1 MKIKATKIYDFAERL
16 KYIPSYNL
24 PDNIIVDH
32 VNKEYN
38 VKALPYYLLFNII
51 IWNTPTFV
59 YNILKTSLK
68 NCFNYSMTDYHL
80 VEAVLFTDDIVYTTK
95 YRNSNLY
102 KILHPCIDS
111 TLRTNFTKVIE
122 ILFSKVFDEKDN
134 YFNSNYHNVK
144 TINRPNILTEEQYM
158 FLESISNIDVVLS
171 GSLAMSMYGSVYRT
185 NIKDFDLL
193 VDYKHLP
200 NDIVE
205 ILNENLT
212 YNKTVGKD
220 RFKTEEEI
228 KDKFIDCDFFSKLN
242 KIFYYK
248 LKVISAVIDRTTEYD
263 NVTKLTFVIKYNNIE
278 FDLIFRDNIK
288 YELFYMPLCD
298 ELGKVFHECKVKVQD
313 INDIL
318 YAKKLL
324 ERPKDFQDLINFKPY
339 TRLNNNGKC
348 VVNYD

>member
-1 MKIKATKIYDFAERL
+1 MKINTNDIYEFADRL
-16 KYIPSYNL
+16 GYISTNNL

-38 VKALPYYLLFNII
+38 IEYPIYYVLFDII
-51 IWNTPTFV
+51 LWNTPTFV

-80 VEAVLFTDDIVYTTK
+80 VEAVLFIDDIVYTTK

-102 KILHPCIDS
+102 KILHPCIDF

-122 ILFSKVFDEKDN
+122 ILFCKVFDEKDN

-144 TINRPNILTEEQYM
+144 TINRPNIFTEEQYM

-200 NDIVE
+200 DDILEIINDKI
-205 ILNENLT
+205 T
-212 YNKTVGKD
+212 HNKIVGKD
-220 RFKTEEEI
+220 RFRTEEEI
-228 KDKFIDCDFFSKLN
+228 KDKFINSDFFSKLN

-263 NVTKLTFVIKYNNIE
+263 NITKLTFVIKYNNIE

-288 YELFYMPLCD
+288 YELFYMPICD
-298 ELGKVFHECKVKVQD
+298 GLGNIINGCKVKVQD

-348 VVNYD
+348 VVKYD